1 MAGTITHSWTGTVLT
16 ITSDSGT
23 SSADLKGAT
32 GNTGTRGPQGPAG
45 VVLNGDGTTG
55 GSGGT
60 VDLSNYYTK
69 AQVDAKIPDTSTF
82 ATKTWVE
89 GKGYLTSHQSLDN
102 YATKDYVTGKIA
114 EAQLSGGGGEIDLSG
129 YALKSEIPTV
139 PTKVSAFT
147 NDAGYLTEHQSLKTI
162 NGESIVGSGDITI
175 SGGSTDLSNY
185 YTKTEIDNK
194 GYLTS
199 HQSLAEY
206 AKKSE
211 IPTKTSQLT
220 NNSGYLTEH
229 QSLKTINGESI
240 VGTGNITISG
250 GSSITPVT
258 VVDNESTDEQIPSAK
273 ATYDCV
279 ESYVNSNLN
288 SLYTSIESKYT
299 KPSGGIPASDLASG
313 VIPDVSQYQTA
324 TQVQTLINNALGV
337 IENGTY

>member
-1 MAGTITHSWTGTVLT
+1 MAGEIFHSWTGTVLT

-45 VVLNGDGTTG
+45 VVLNGDGSTG

-114 EAQLSGGGGEIDLSG
+114 EAQLSGGEVDLSG

-139 PTKVSAFT
+139 PTNVSAFT

-162 NGESIVGSGDITI
+162 NGQSIVGSGDITI
-175 SGGSTDLSNY
+175 SGGSADLSNY

-240 VGTGNITISG
+240 VGTGNIIISG

-288 SLYTSIESKYT
+288 SLYASIESKYT
-299 KPSGGIPASDLASG
+299 KPSGGIPKSDLASG
-313 VIPDVSQYQTA
+313 VVPTFSLSGN
-324 TQVQTLINNALGV
+324 TLTITTN
-337 IENGTY
+337 